1 MSDGSQA
8 NDLSKMT
15 VVYQIPGMEAVTIR
29 RDVAYQSTEA
39 GTLTMDIYSPPSQA
53 PGTRVP
59 AVIIVAGYP
68 DRGFEAFFGCKFKD
82 MGSSVSWG
90 KLMAA
95 SGMAAIAYTNRDPA
109 ADLDAL
115 LQFTKQNS
123 ASLGID
129 ETRMGLWASSGNV
142 PLALS
147 ALMSPRAEL
156 QCAVLCYGYTLDL
169 DGGTGV
175 AEAAKAFRFANPG
188 AGRSVDDLPKDVPL
202 FIARAGRDET
212 PRLNEALDRF
222 VAKALAR
229 NLPVTLANLP
239 AAPHAFDLLQDNA
252 ETRNAVK
259 KILAFLQGNLLQAE
273 AGRL

>member
-1 MSDGSQA
+1 
-8 NDLSKMT
+8 MT
-15 VVYQIPGMEAVTIR
+15 VVCQIPGVDAVTIR

-39 GTLTMDIYSPPSQA
+39 GTLTMDIYSPPSA
-53 PGTRVP
+53 DPGKRVP

-68 DRGFEAFFGCKFKD
+68 DRGIEAFYDCKFKD
-82 MGSSVSWG
+82 IGSSVSWG
-90 KLMAA
+90 KLIAA
-95 SGMAAIAYTNRDPA
+95 SGMATITYTNRDPA

-147 ALMSPRAEL
+147 ALMSPRGAEL

-188 AGRSVDDLPKDVPL
+188 AGRSVDDLPKNVSL

-212 PRLNEALDRF
+212 PRLNETLDRF
-222 VAKALAR
+222 LARALAR

-239 AAPHAFDLLQDNA
+239 AAPHAFDLLQDSA
-252 ETRNAVK
+252 ETRNAINQ
-259 KILAFLQGNLLQAE
+259 ILAFLQGNLLQAE
-273 AGRL
+273 AERL